1 MRPTYK
7 VRLHDVLQCEI
18 TITVVDDVNSSRS
31 SSTSNGYSHRADALT
46 NVVAPAV
53 TSNADRSLTARG
65 EVTTTIDL
73 SQSSYYLAYFAG
85 FYLKLCWY
93 HGVRWSWKLM
103 EFIKTIFQAG
113 KSWKIT
119 GYGNSLKMMVKLWK
133 CCNCLHKLL
142 TIM

>member
-1 MRPTYK
+1 MRPTCK

-85 FYLKLCWY
+85 FYLKLC
-93 HGVRWSWKLM
+93 
-103 EFIKTIFQAG
+103 
-113 KSWKIT
+113 
-119 GYGNSLKMMVKLWK
+119 
-133 CCNCLHKLL
+133 
-142 TIM
+142 